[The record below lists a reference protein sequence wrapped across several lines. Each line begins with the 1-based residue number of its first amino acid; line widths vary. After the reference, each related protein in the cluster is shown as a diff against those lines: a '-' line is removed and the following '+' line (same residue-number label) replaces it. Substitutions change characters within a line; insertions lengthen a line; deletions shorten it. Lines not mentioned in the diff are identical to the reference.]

1 MSWASGAAENKRRPQ
16 GGSWR
21 TFAFLPHRAEA
32 HTTVLPKSVGRA
44 FRAILML
51 VNCTSIIDLLEWPES
66 FGT

>member
-1 MSWASGAAENKRRPQ
+1 M
-16 GGSWR
+16 
-21 TFAFLPHRAEA
+21 PHRAEA

-44 FRAILML
+44 FRAVLML